1 MFDFLSEETASGANI
16 TNEADSYFGLSQDE
30 DEELLELIKAKPL
43 LRSGAP
49 PSLNDLA
56 VSRPAPPILSAD
68 EEARLIAA
76 AQAGDSK
83 AARQLVMHHLMISS
97 PPASKPCGARSD
109 DGGRETAALMRSRAQ
124 RFTVPSQP

>member
-1 MFDFLSEETASGANI
+1 MFDFLSEETTSGANI

-83 AARQLVMHHLMISS
+83 AARHLVISS
-97 PPASKPCGARSD
+97 PPASKRCGARSD